1 MLFFLARDFPMTE
14 TQRQIFQWG
23 KGMSFFFFK
32 KKRSG
37 SGICL
42 SHGQLS
48 REQERCLRITTG
60 GFHRLPDTSAIPAK
74 ITKARALKYA
84 TTELAV

>member
-14 TQRQIFQWG
+14 TQTQIFKWG
-23 KGMSFFFFK
+23 KGMSFFF

-37 SGICL
+37 CGICF